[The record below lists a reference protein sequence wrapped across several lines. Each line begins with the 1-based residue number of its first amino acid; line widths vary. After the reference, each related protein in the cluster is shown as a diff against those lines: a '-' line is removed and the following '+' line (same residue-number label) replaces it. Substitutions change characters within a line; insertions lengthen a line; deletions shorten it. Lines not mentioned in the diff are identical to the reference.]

1 MSSKDKQQM
10 LAGELY
16 QADDPLLIEER
27 SRAKQRCAEFNANPD
42 NTILRELLGSAPATL
57 TIEPSFRCDYG
68 YNIHLGENFYANYD
82 LVILDVC
89 EVRIGRNCFIAPR
102 VSLCTAGHPVEAVP
116 RSAGWEFGK
125 PITLGDDI
133 WIGAHAVIN
142 PGVTLGDRVV
152 VASGAVV
159 TKSFGDDVVLAG
171 VPARVVKTIEQ
182 S

>member
-1 MSSKDKQQM
+1 MTSKDKQLM
-10 LAGELY
+10 LAGEMY
-16 QADDPLLIEER
+16 QAGDPLLVQER
-27 SRAKQRCAEFNANPD
+27 DRAKQLCARFNRDPD
-42 NTILRELLGSAPATL
+42 YDLLRELLGSAPSAMI
-57 TIEPSFRCDYG
+57 IEPSFRCDYG

-102 VSLCTAGHPVEAVP
+102 VSICTAGHPLEAEP
-116 RSAGWEFGK
+116 RSAGWELGR
-125 PITLGDDI
+125 PITIGDDV

-142 PGVTLGDRVV
+142 PGVTLGNRVV

-171 VPARVVKTIEQ
+171 VPAKAVKSIEQ
-182 S
+182 